1 MIKKMFVSKLIR
13 PKKWFKKSK
22 KNSK

>member
-1 MIKKMFVSKLIR
+1 MNKKMFVNKLIR

-22 KNSK
+22 KI